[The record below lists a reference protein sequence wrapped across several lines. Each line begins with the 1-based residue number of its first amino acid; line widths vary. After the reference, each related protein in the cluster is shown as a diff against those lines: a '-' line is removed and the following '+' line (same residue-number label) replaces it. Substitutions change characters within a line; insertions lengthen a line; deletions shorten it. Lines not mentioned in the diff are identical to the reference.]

1 MDLAETRDTLEL
13 LGVYLLFGP
22 PLGGLGLISIGVVSD
37 LVSGRGLASD
47 FGPLLPYFWTVGLPA
62 ALLTALVLLLVLLL
76 LLRLVKAP
84 GSRLLAAA
92 LVAGIAV
99 LMVAPLVLG
108 GHPLSLL
115 VSFFSFGWMFALPA
129 AAASMLCLF
138 ITHVIIARR
147 KRRGPR

>member
-62 ALLTALVLLLVLLL
+62 ALLTALVLLL

-147 KRRGPR
+147 KRRGPH

>member
-37 LVSGRGLASD
+37 LVGGRGLASD

-62 ALLTALVLLLVLLL
+62 ALLTALVLLL

>member
-62 ALLTALVLLLVLLL
+62 ALLTALVLLL